1 MTVGDLK
8 YIIEQLEEDDNISK
22 DTEVVFRIND
32 SWYESMDVIA
42 TDHNGSADQF
52 VIEART
58 TRTEN

>member
-8 YIIEQLEEDDNISK
+8 YIIEQFEGDDDIFD
-22 DTEVVFRIND
+22 DTEVVIRVHDN
-32 SWYESMDVIA
+32 WYESMDVLV

-58 TRTEN
+58 TCA